1 MVVNIYDG
9 SDDMIIGITVICC
22 MLLFCLLVG
31 TVYFSKSKIKS
42 TENKLYSR
50 LVIITM
56 IGLVTELLCFYFVAH
71 KDVSNTYKILNEIVN
86 KGFLVYLL
94 LWEFLFTEYMFFIS
108 FESRLKFNKKLKN
121 NKGKIIGV
129 LTVMY
134 LIMSI
139 IIINLPIYYFNDE
152 NYIYS
157 YGPATN
163 VLLLMGGIFIIVDI
177 FSVLSNI
184 KNIKDKKYY
193 PLFMLII
200 MMVFV
205 FIIRQV
211 NPGITIINSAF
222 AFVTVL
228 MYFTIENPD
237 LKMVNELLRNKE
249 LVEKQME
256 DKSRFLFEVTEDIK
270 EPAKNILMLSD
281 NFYKLNEK
289 DQKDAIKIIRNRAN
303 GVLFKINN
311 VLDISSMDASKIKI
325 FNNEYNVYTL
335 FEVVEGIA
343 KTLNKNENVS
353 LKFDINS
360 NIPAILYG
368 DDVRLK
374 QILISVLT
382 NSINNTKTGFINV
395 SLSAIVKYD
404 VARLIINIEDT
415 GCGMSID
422 KINTILDDNRELS
435 NEEVVKLDKLD
446 MDLVATI
453 KSIKLLGGSFN
464 IKSEENKGS
473 TFTIIIDQKCD
484 IKEKTDVMKD
494 IEKYS
499 SDVFGRKRVL
509 IVDDDKEELFEI
521 SDTLSKYNVDINTT
535 MSGKDCIYK
544 IKSGEIYNLII
555 IDDELKN
562 ESALGTLQELK
573 KNKKFNS
580 KVIVMLGIGKKHL
593 RNYYIEDGF
602 TDVIIKENLT
612 DELIEKIE
620 SNL

>member
-1 MVVNIYDG
+1 MNLILPIYSIFLLIILNFAFFTKKRVN
-9 SDDMIIGITVICC
+9 SDETKSYSVLIILSSFNIIFNTIGISLGYFDGVSDFLYALNHFDLPLYFWWTSV
-22 MLLFCLLVG
+22 MFLYLLF
-31 TVYFSKSKIKS
+31 VYMNTTGRRQTYFKIKKIIIVINILITILTIFLPFEVVI
-42 TENKLYSR
+42 TETAGYA
-50 LVIITM
+50 
-56 IGLVTELLCFYFVAH
+56 IGTC
-71 KDVSNTYKILNEIVN
+71 VSV
-86 KGFLVYLL
+86 VYLVSG
-94 LWEFLFTEYMFFIS
+94 I
-108 FESRLKFNKKLKN
+108 
-121 NKGKIIGV
+121 
-129 LTVMY
+129 Y
-134 LIMSI
+134 LIMSFITAVLLVIKKQFKKIIPLLSLITLGIIAALIQKIVPSLI
-139 IIINLPIYYFNDE
+139 IIP
-152 NYIYS
+152 S
-157 YGPATN
+157 VA
-163 VLLLMGGIFIIVDI
+163 VLVEFI
-177 FSVLSNI
+177 
-184 KNIKDKKYY
+184 
-193 PLFMLII
+193 
-200 MMVFV
+200 
-205 FIIRQV
+205 
-211 NPGITIINSAF
+211 
-222 AFVTVL
+222 

-270 EPAKNILMLSD
+270 GPAKNILMLSD
-281 NFYKLNEK
+281 TFYKLNEK
-289 DQKDAIKIIRNRAN
+289 DQKDAIKIIRSNAN

-311 VLDISSMDASKIKI
+311 VLNISSMDASKIKI
-325 FNNEYNVYTL
+325 FNNEYNIYNL

-343 KTLNKNENVS
+343 KNLNKNENVA
-353 LKFDINS
+353 LKFGINS
-360 NIPAILYG
+360 NIPTILYG

-435 NEEVVKLDKLD
+435 KKEVVKLDKLD

-473 TFTIIIDQKCD
+473 TFTIVIDQKCD
-484 IKEKTDVMKD
+484 IKEKTDIMKD

-509 IVDDDKEELFEI
+509 IVDDDKEELFKI
-521 SDTLSKYNVDINTT
+521 SDILSKYNVDINTT
-535 MSGKDCIYK
+535 MSGKECTYK

-562 ESALGTLQELK
+562 ESALGTLEELK
-573 KNKKFNS
+573 KNKEFNS

-593 RNYYIEDGF
+593 RNHYIEDGF
-602 TDVIIKENLT
+602 TDVILKENLK
-612 DELIEKIE
+612 DELKEKIE

>member
-1 MVVNIYDG
+1 MNLILPIYSIFLLIILNFAFFTKKRLKSDETKTYSVLVILSTFNI
-9 SDDMIIGITVICC
+9 IFNTIGISLGYFDGVSDFLYVLNHFDLPIYFWWSS
-22 MLLFCLLVG
+22 MMYIYLLY
-31 TVYFSKSKIKS
+31 VYMNTNQKRKLYFKIK
-42 TENKLYSR
+42 K
-50 LVIITM
+50 VIITINVLITIITIFLPFEVVITKKAGYA
-56 IGLVTELLCFYFVAH
+56 IGTC
-71 KDVSNTYKILNEIVN
+71 VN
-86 KGFLVYLL
+86 LVYLVSGIYLILSFITSIL
-94 LWEFLFTEYMFFIS
+94 LIT
-108 FESRLKFNKKLKN
+108 KKQFK
-121 NKGKIIGV
+121 KIIP
-129 LTVMY
+129 LFS
-134 LIMSI
+134 LIILGMIAAVIQKSIPSLI
-139 IIINLPIYYFNDE
+139 IIP
-152 NYIYS
+152 S
-157 YGPATN
+157 VA
-163 VLLLMGGIFIIVDI
+163 VLVEFI
-177 FSVLSNI
+177 
-184 KNIKDKKYY
+184 
-193 PLFMLII
+193 
-200 MMVFV
+200 
-205 FIIRQV
+205 
-211 NPGITIINSAF
+211 
-222 AFVTVL
+222 

-270 EPAKNILMLSD
+270 GPAKNILMLSD
-281 NFYKLNEK
+281 TFYKLNEK
-289 DQKDAIKIIRNRAN
+289 DQKDAIKIIRSNAN
-303 GVLFKINN
+303 AVLFKINN
-311 VLDISSMDASKIKI
+311 VLNISSMDASKIKV
-325 FNNEYNVYTL
+325 FNNEYNIYNL

-343 KTLNKNENVS
+343 KNLNKNENVA
-353 LKFDINS
+353 LKFVINS
-360 NIPAILYG
+360 NIPTILYG

-374 QILISVLT
+374 QILVSVLT

-395 SLSAIVKYD
+395 SLSAIVRYD

-422 KINTILDDNRELS
+422 KINAILDDNRELS
-435 NEEVVKLDKLD
+435 KKEVVKLDKLD

-473 TFTIIIDQKCD
+473 TFTIVIDQKCD
-484 IKEKTDVMKD
+484 IKEKTDIMKD

-509 IVDDDKEELFEI
+509 IVDDDKEELFKI
-521 SDTLSKYNVDINTT
+521 SDILSKYNVDINTT
-535 MSGKDCIYK
+535 MSGEDCIYK

-562 ESALGTLQELK
+562 ESALGTLEELK
-573 KNKKFNS
+573 KNKEFNS

-612 DELIEKIE
+612 DELIEKAE

>member
-1 MVVNIYDG
+1 MNLILPIYSIFLLIILNFAFFTKKRVN
-9 SDDMIIGITVICC
+9 SDETKSYSVLIILSSFNIIFNTIGISLGYFDGVSDFLYALNHFDLPLYFWWTSV
-22 MLLFCLLVG
+22 MFLYLLF
-31 TVYFSKSKIKS
+31 VYMNTTGRRQTYFKIKKIIIVINILITILTIFLPFEVVI
-42 TENKLYSR
+42 TETAGYA
-50 LVIITM
+50 
-56 IGLVTELLCFYFVAH
+56 IGTC
-71 KDVSNTYKILNEIVN
+71 VSM
-86 KGFLVYLL
+86 VYLVSG
-94 LWEFLFTEYMFFIS
+94 I
-108 FESRLKFNKKLKN
+108 
-121 NKGKIIGV
+121 
-129 LTVMY
+129 Y
-134 LIMSI
+134 LIMSFITAVLLVIKKQFKKIIPLLSLITLGIIAALIQKIVPSLI
-139 IIINLPIYYFNDE
+139 IIP
-152 NYIYS
+152 S
-157 YGPATN
+157 VA
-163 VLLLMGGIFIIVDI
+163 VLVEFI
-177 FSVLSNI
+177 
-184 KNIKDKKYY
+184 
-193 PLFMLII
+193 
-200 MMVFV
+200 
-205 FIIRQV
+205 
-211 NPGITIINSAF
+211 
-222 AFVTVL
+222 

-270 EPAKNILMLSD
+270 GPAKNILMLSD
-281 NFYKLNEK
+281 TFYKLNEK
-289 DQKDAIKIIRNRAN
+289 DQKDAIKIIRSNAN

-311 VLDISSMDASKIKI
+311 VLNISSMDASKIKI
-325 FNNEYNVYTL
+325 FNNEYNIYNL

-343 KTLNKNENVS
+343 KNLNKNENVA
-353 LKFDINS
+353 LKFGINS
-360 NIPAILYG
+360 NIPTILYG

-435 NEEVVKLDKLD
+435 KKEVVKLDKLD

-473 TFTIIIDQKCD
+473 TFTIVIDQKCD
-484 IKEKTDVMKD
+484 IKEKTDIMKD

-509 IVDDDKEELFEI
+509 IVDDDKEELFKI
-521 SDTLSKYNVDINTT
+521 SDILSKYNVDINTT
-535 MSGKDCIYK
+535 MSGKECTYK

-562 ESALGTLQELK
+562 ESALGTLEELK
-573 KNKKFNS
+573 KNKEFNS
-580 KVIVMLGIGKKHL
+580 KVIVMLGKVK
-593 RNYYIEDGF
+593 N
-602 TDVIIKENLT
+602 T
-612 DELIEKIE
+612 
-620 SNL
+620 

>member
-1 MVVNIYDG
+1 MNLILPIYSIFLLIILNFAFFTKKRVN
-9 SDDMIIGITVICC
+9 SDETKSYSVLIILSSFNIIFNTIGISLGYFDGVSDFLYALNHFDLPLYFWWTSV
-22 MLLFCLLVG
+22 MFLYLLF
-31 TVYFSKSKIKS
+31 VYMNTTGRRQTYFKIKKIIIVINILITILTIFLPFEVVI
-42 TENKLYSR
+42 TETAGYA
-50 LVIITM
+50 
-56 IGLVTELLCFYFVAH
+56 IGTC
-71 KDVSNTYKILNEIVN
+71 VSV
-86 KGFLVYLL
+86 VYLVSG
-94 LWEFLFTEYMFFIS
+94 I
-108 FESRLKFNKKLKN
+108 
-121 NKGKIIGV
+121 
-129 LTVMY
+129 Y
-134 LIMSI
+134 LIMSFITAVLLVIKKQFKKIIPLLSLITLGIIAALIQKIVPSLI
-139 IIINLPIYYFNDE
+139 IIP
-152 NYIYS
+152 S
-157 YGPATN
+157 VA
-163 VLLLMGGIFIIVDI
+163 VLVEFI
-177 FSVLSNI
+177 
-184 KNIKDKKYY
+184 
-193 PLFMLII
+193 
-200 MMVFV
+200 
-205 FIIRQV
+205 
-211 NPGITIINSAF
+211 
-222 AFVTVL
+222 

-270 EPAKNILMLSD
+270 GPAKNILKLSD
-281 NFYKLNEK
+281 TFYKLNEK
-289 DQKDAIKIIRNRAN
+289 DQKDAIKIIRSNAN

-311 VLDISSMDASKIKI
+311 VLNISSMDASKIKI
-325 FNNEYNVYTL
+325 FNNEYNIYNL

-343 KTLNKNENVS
+343 KNLNKNEDVA
-353 LKFDINS
+353 LKFGINS
-360 NIPAILYG
+360 NIPTILYG

-374 QILISVLT
+374 QILVSVLT

-395 SLSAIVKYD
+395 SLSAIVRYD
-404 VARLIINIEDT
+404 VARLIINIEDS

-435 NEEVVKLDKLD
+435 MKEVVKLDKLD

-473 TFTIIIDQKCD
+473 TFTIVIDQKCD
-484 IKEKTDVMKD
+484 IKEKTDIMKD

-509 IVDDDKEELFEI
+509 VVDDDKEELFKI
-521 SDTLSKYNVDINTT
+521 SDILSKYNVDINTT
-535 MSGKDCIYK
+535 MSGEDCIYK

-580 KVIVMLGIGKKHL
+580 KVIVLLGIGKKHL
-593 RNYYIEDGF
+593 RNHYIEDGF
-602 TDVIIKENLT
+602 TDVILKENLN
-612 DELIEKIE
+612 DELKAKIE

>member
-1 MVVNIYDG
+1 MNLILPIYSIFLLIILNFVFFTKKRLKSDETKTYSVLVILSTFNI
-9 SDDMIIGITVICC
+9 IFNTIGISLGYFDGVSDFLYVLNHFDLPIYFWWSS
-22 MLLFCLLVG
+22 MMYIYLLY
-31 TVYFSKSKIKS
+31 VYMNTNQKRKLYFKIK
-42 TENKLYSR
+42 K
-50 LVIITM
+50 VIIT
-56 IGLVTELLCFYFVAH
+56 I
-71 KDVSNTYKILNEIVN
+71 
-86 KGFLVYLL
+86 
-94 LWEFLFTEYMFFIS
+94 
-108 FESRLKFNKKLKN
+108 
-121 NKGKIIGV
+121 
-129 LTVMY
+129 
-134 LIMSI
+134 
-139 IIINLPIYYFNDE
+139 
-152 NYIYS
+152 
-157 YGPATN
+157 N
-163 VLLLMGGIFIIVDI
+163 VL
-177 FSVLSNI
+177 
-184 KNIKDKKYY
+184 
-193 PLFMLII
+193 
-200 MMVFV
+200 
-205 FIIRQV
+205 
-211 NPGITIINSAF
+211 ITIITIFLPFEVVITKKAGYAIGTCINLIYLVSGIYLILSFITSILLITKKQFKKIIPLFSLIILGMIA
-222 AFVTVL
+222 AVIQKSIPSLIIIPSVAVL
-228 MYFTIENPD
+228 VEFIMYFTIENPD

-270 EPAKNILMLSD
+270 GPAKNILMLSD
-281 NFYKLNEK
+281 SFYKLNEK
-289 DQKDAIKIIRNRAN
+289 DQKDAIKIIRNNAN

-325 FNNEYNVYTL
+325 FNNEYNIYTL

-343 KTLNKNENVS
+343 KNLNRNENVA

-360 NIPAILYG
+360 NIPTILYG

-404 VARLIINIEDT
+404 VARLIINIEDS

-509 IVDDDKEELFEI
+509 VVDDDKEELFEI

-562 ESALGTLQELK
+562 ESALGTLEELR

-580 KVIVMLGIGKKHL
+580 KVIVMLGNGKKHL
-593 RNYYIEDGF
+593 RNHYIEDGF

-612 DELIEKIE
+612 DELKEKIE

>member
-1 MVVNIYDG
+1 METLILPIVSLLLSILLIIVYYSKKRIKNEETNVYSKMLIINLLYSIFAIVIYLYSKGEVANVLIIGMLQKLYMILMLLLILCMVVYN
-9 SDDMIIGITVICC
+9 
-22 MLLFCLLVG
+22 F
-31 TVYFSKSKIKS
+31 
-42 TENKLYSR
+42 
-50 LVIITM
+50 
-56 IGLVTELLCFYFVAH
+56 
-71 KDVSNTYKILNEIVN
+71 KILYINSKTKTKNKFILFSAFLTIICGVLILVLPLKVINKKEIIDAEGLSYDVLILASIIYLIIIFITSLIIFIKN
-86 KGFLVYLL
+86 RKNLKKDIPFISLIILYVLGFVLRSYCPFVIF
-94 LWEFLFTEYMFFIS
+94 ETFLFT
-108 FESRLKFNKKLKN
+108 
-121 NKGKIIGV
+121 
-129 LTVMY
+129 
-134 LIMSI
+134 
-139 IIINLPIYYFNDE
+139 
-152 NYIYS
+152 
-157 YGPATN
+157 
-163 VLLLMGGIFIIVDI
+163 
-177 FSVLSNI
+177 
-184 KNIKDKKYY
+184 
-193 PLFMLII
+193 FMLLI
-200 MMVFV
+200 
-205 FIIRQV
+205 
-211 NPGITIINSAF
+211 
-222 AFVTVL
+222 

-281 NFYKLNEK
+281 SFYKLNEK
-289 DQKDAIKIIRNRAN
+289 DQKDAIKIIRNNAN

-325 FNNEYNVYTL
+325 FNNEYNIYTL

-343 KTLNKNENVS
+343 KNLNRNENVA

-360 NIPAILYG
+360 NIPTILYG

-395 SLSAIVKYD
+395 SLSAIVRYD
-404 VARLIINIEDT
+404 VARLIINIEDS

-435 NEEVVKLDKLD
+435 NEEVTKLDKID

-453 KSIKLLGGSFN
+453 KSIKILGGSFN

-509 IVDDDKEELFEI
+509 VVDDDKEELFEI

-562 ESALGTLQELK
+562 ESALGTLEELR

-593 RNYYIEDGF
+593 RNHYIEDGF
-602 TDVIIKENLT
+602 TDVIIKENLA
-612 DELIEKIE
+612 DELKEKIE

>member
-1 MVVNIYDG
+1 METLILPIVSLLLSILLIIVYYSKKRIKNEETNVYSKMLIINLLYSIFAIVIYLYSKGEVANVLIIGMLQKLYMILMLLLILCMVVYN
-9 SDDMIIGITVICC
+9 
-22 MLLFCLLVG
+22 F
-31 TVYFSKSKIKS
+31 
-42 TENKLYSR
+42 
-50 LVIITM
+50 
-56 IGLVTELLCFYFVAH
+56 
-71 KDVSNTYKILNEIVN
+71 KILYINSKTKTKNKFILFSAFLTIICGVLILVLPLKVINKKEIIDAEGLSYDVLILASIIYLIIIFITSLIIFIKN
-86 KGFLVYLL
+86 RKNLKKDIPFISLIILYVLGFVLRSYCPFVIF
-94 LWEFLFTEYMFFIS
+94 ETFLFT
-108 FESRLKFNKKLKN
+108 
-121 NKGKIIGV
+121 
-129 LTVMY
+129 
-134 LIMSI
+134 
-139 IIINLPIYYFNDE
+139 
-152 NYIYS
+152 
-157 YGPATN
+157 
-163 VLLLMGGIFIIVDI
+163 
-177 FSVLSNI
+177 
-184 KNIKDKKYY
+184 
-193 PLFMLII
+193 FMLLI
-200 MMVFV
+200 
-205 FIIRQV
+205 
-211 NPGITIINSAF
+211 
-222 AFVTVL
+222 

-281 NFYKLNEK
+281 SFYKLNEK
-289 DQKDAIKIIRNRAN
+289 DQKDAIKIIRNNAN

-325 FNNEYNVYTL
+325 FNNEYNIYTL

-343 KTLNKNENVS
+343 KNLNKNENVA

-360 NIPAILYG
+360 NIPTILYG

-395 SLSAIVKYD
+395 SLSAIVRYD
-404 VARLIINIEDT
+404 VARLIINIEDS

-435 NEEVVKLDKLD
+435 NEEVTKLDKID

-453 KSIKLLGGSFN
+453 KSIKILGGSFN

-509 IVDDDKEELFEI
+509 VVDDDKEELFKI

-562 ESALGTLQELK
+562 ESALGTLEELR

-593 RNYYIEDGF
+593 RNHYIEDGF
-602 TDVIIKENLT
+602 TDVIIKENLA
-612 DELIEKIE
+612 DELKEKIE

>member
-1 MVVNIYDG
+1 METLILPTATQLLAVL
-9 SDDMIIGITVICC
+9 
-22 MLLFCLLVG
+22 LLFI
-31 TVYFSKSKIKS
+31 YFSKKRLNTKETKVYSKMLIINFLYALMAIITFIYAKTYGNNMIIAIMQKIYMSLMLLLIINILIYNISIVNMKSNLKKVFAILIKCFS
-42 TENKLYSR
+42 MILFIFVFITPLNVINKGNILDGNGLSYDIVLFATAIYFILIIISAIVIFIKNKSGFTKDMPFVCLIILYVVG
-50 LVIITM
+50 LVIRNYYPSIM
-56 IGLVTELLCFYFVAH
+56 FE
-71 KDVSNTYKILNEIVN
+71 N
-86 KGFLVYLL
+86 
-94 LWEFLFTEYMFFIS
+94 FLFT
-108 FESRLKFNKKLKN
+108 
-121 NKGKIIGV
+121 
-129 LTVMY
+129 
-134 LIMSI
+134 
-139 IIINLPIYYFNDE
+139 
-152 NYIYS
+152 
-157 YGPATN
+157 
-163 VLLLMGGIFIIVDI
+163 
-177 FSVLSNI
+177 
-184 KNIKDKKYY
+184 
-193 PLFMLII
+193 FML
-200 MMVFV
+200 
-205 FIIRQV
+205 FI
-211 NPGITIINSAF
+211 
-222 AFVTVL
+222 

-270 EPAKNILMLSD
+270 GPAKNILMLSD
-281 NFYKLNEK
+281 TFYKLNEK
-289 DQKDAIKIIRNRAN
+289 DQKDAIKIIRSNAN

-311 VLDISSMDASKIKI
+311 VLNISSMDASKIKI
-325 FNNEYNVYTL
+325 FNNEYNIYNL
-335 FEVVEGIA
+335 FEVVEVIS
-343 KTLNKNENVS
+343 KNLNKNENVA

-360 NIPAILYG
+360 NIPTILYG

-404 VARLIINIEDT
+404 VARLIINIEDS

-422 KINTILDDNRELS
+422 KINTILDDNRDLS
-435 NEEVVKLDKLD
+435 MKEVVKLDKLD

-473 TFTIIIDQKCD
+473 TFTIVIDQKCD
-484 IKEKTDVMKD
+484 IKEKTDIMKD

-509 IVDDDKEELFEI
+509 IVDDDKEELFKI
-521 SDTLSKYNVDINTT
+521 SDILSKYNVDINTT
-535 MSGKDCIYK
+535 MSGKECIYK

-580 KVIVMLGIGKKHL
+580 KVIVMLGDEKKYLKGH
-593 RNYYIEDGF
+593 YIEDGF
-602 TDVIIKENLT
+602 TDVIIKENIK
-612 DELIEKIE
+612 DELKEKIE

>member
-1 MVVNIYDG
+1 MNLILPIYSIFLLIILNFAFFTKKRLKSDETKTYSVLVILSTFNI
-9 SDDMIIGITVICC
+9 IFNTIGISLGYFDGVSDFLYVLNHFDLPIYFWWSS
-22 MLLFCLLVG
+22 MMYIYLLY
-31 TVYFSKSKIKS
+31 VYMNTNQKRKLYFKIK
-42 TENKLYSR
+42 K
-50 LVIITM
+50 VIITINVLITIITIFLPFEVVITKKAGYA
-56 IGLVTELLCFYFVAH
+56 IGTC
-71 KDVSNTYKILNEIVN
+71 VN
-86 KGFLVYLL
+86 LVYLVSGIYLILSFITSIL
-94 LWEFLFTEYMFFIS
+94 LIT
-108 FESRLKFNKKLKN
+108 KKQFK
-121 NKGKIIGV
+121 KIIP
-129 LTVMY
+129 LFS
-134 LIMSI
+134 LIILGMIAAVIQKSIPSLI
-139 IIINLPIYYFNDE
+139 IIP
-152 NYIYS
+152 S
-157 YGPATN
+157 VA
-163 VLLLMGGIFIIVDI
+163 VLVEFI
-177 FSVLSNI
+177 
-184 KNIKDKKYY
+184 
-193 PLFMLII
+193 
-200 MMVFV
+200 
-205 FIIRQV
+205 
-211 NPGITIINSAF
+211 
-222 AFVTVL
+222 

-270 EPAKNILMLSD
+270 GPAKNILMLSD
-281 NFYKLNEK
+281 TFYKLNEK
-289 DQKDAIKIIRNRAN
+289 DQKDAIKIIRSNAN

-311 VLDISSMDASKIKI
+311 VLNISSMDASKIKI
-325 FNNEYNVYTL
+325 FNNEYNIYNL

-343 KTLNKNENVS
+343 KNLNKNENVA
-353 LKFDINS
+353 LKFGINS
-360 NIPAILYG
+360 NIPTILYG

-374 QILISVLT
+374 QILVSVLT

-435 NEEVVKLDKLD
+435 MKEVVKLDKLD

-464 IKSEENKGS
+464 IRSEENKGS
-473 TFTIIIDQKCD
+473 TFTIVIDQKCD
-484 IKEKTDVMKD
+484 IKEKTDIMKD

-509 IVDDDKEELFEI
+509 IVDDDKEELFKI
-521 SDTLSKYNVDINTT
+521 SDILSKYNVDINTT
-535 MSGKDCIYK
+535 MSGEDCIYK

-580 KVIVMLGIGKKHL
+580 KFIVMLGDEKKYLKGH
-593 RNYYIEDGF
+593 YIEDGF
-602 TDVIIKENLT
+602 TDVIIKENIK
-612 DELIEKIE
+612 DELKEKIE

>member
-1 MVVNIYDG
+1 MNLILPIYSIFLLIILNFAFFTKKRLKSDETKTYSILVILSTFNI
-9 SDDMIIGITVICC
+9 IFNTIGISLGYFDGVSDFLYVLNHFDLPLYFWWSSMMYIY
-22 MLLFCLLVG
+22 LLY
-31 TVYFSKSKIKS
+31 VYMNTNQKRKSYFKIK
-42 TENKLYSR
+42 K
-50 LVIITM
+50 VIITINVLITIITIFLPFEVVITKNAGYA
-56 IGLVTELLCFYFVAH
+56 IGTC
-71 KDVSNTYKILNEIVN
+71 VN
-86 KGFLVYLL
+86 LVYLVSGIYLILSFITSIL
-94 LWEFLFTEYMFFIS
+94 LIT
-108 FESRLKFNKKLKN
+108 KKQFK
-121 NKGKIIGV
+121 KIIP
-129 LTVMY
+129 LFS
-134 LIMSI
+134 LIILGMIAAVIQKSIPSLI
-139 IIINLPIYYFNDE
+139 IIP
-152 NYIYS
+152 S
-157 YGPATN
+157 VA
-163 VLLLMGGIFIIVDI
+163 VLVEFI
-177 FSVLSNI
+177 
-184 KNIKDKKYY
+184 
-193 PLFMLII
+193 
-200 MMVFV
+200 
-205 FIIRQV
+205 
-211 NPGITIINSAF
+211 
-222 AFVTVL
+222 

-270 EPAKNILMLSD
+270 GPAKNILMLSD
-281 NFYKLNEK
+281 TFYKLNEK
-289 DQKDAIKIIRNRAN
+289 DQKDAIKIIRSNAN

-325 FNNEYNVYTL
+325 FNNEYNIYNL

-343 KTLNKNENVS
+343 KNLNKNENVA

-360 NIPAILYG
+360 NIPDMLYG

-374 QILISVLT
+374 QILVSVLT

-395 SLSAIVKYD
+395 SLSAIVRYD
-404 VARLIINIEDT
+404 VARLIINIEDS

-422 KINTILDDNRELS
+422 KINTILDDNRDLS
-435 NEEVVKLDKLD
+435 NEELTKLDKLD

-509 IVDDDKEELFEI
+509 VVDDDKEELFKI

-562 ESALGTLQELK
+562 ESALGTLEELK

-602 TDVIIKENLT
+602 TDVIVKENLK
-612 DELIEKIE
+612 DELKEKIE

>member
-1 MVVNIYDG
+1 MV
-9 SDDMIIGITVICC
+9 
-22 MLLFCLLVG
+22 
-31 TVYFSKSKIKS
+31 
-42 TENKLYSR
+42 
-50 LVIITM
+50 
-56 IGLVTELLCFYFVAH
+56 
-71 KDVSNTYKILNEIVN
+71 
-86 KGFLVYLL
+86 
-94 LWEFLFTEYMFFIS
+94 
-108 FESRLKFNKKLKN
+108 
-121 NKGKIIGV
+121 
-129 LTVMY
+129 
-134 LIMSI
+134 
-139 IIINLPIYYFNDE
+139 
-152 NYIYS
+152 
-157 YGPATN
+157 
-163 VLLLMGGIFIIVDI
+163 
-177 FSVLSNI
+177 
-184 KNIKDKKYY
+184 
-193 PLFMLII
+193 
-200 MMVFV
+200 
-205 FIIRQV
+205 
-211 NPGITIINSAF
+211 
-222 AFVTVL
+222 
-228 MYFTIENPD
+228 
-237 LKMVNELLRNKE
+237 
-249 LVEKQME
+249 
-256 DKSRFLFEVTEDIK
+256 
-270 EPAKNILMLSD
+270 SD

-289 DQKDAIKIIRNRAN
+289 DQKDAIKIIRNNAN

-343 KTLNKNENVS
+343 KNLNKKENVA

-360 NIPAILYG
+360 NIPTILYG

-395 SLSAIVKYD
+395 SLSAIVRYD
-404 VARLIINIEDT
+404 VARLIINIEDS

-509 IVDDDKEELFEI
+509 VVDDDKEELFEI

-562 ESALGTLQELK
+562 ESALGTLEELR

-612 DELIEKIE
+612 DELKEKIE

>member
-1 MVVNIYDG
+1 MNLILPIYSIFLLIILNFAFFTKKRLKSDETKTYSVLVILSTFNI
-9 SDDMIIGITVICC
+9 IFNTIGISLGYFDGVSDFLYVLNHFDLPIYFWWSS
-22 MLLFCLLVG
+22 MMYIYLLY
-31 TVYFSKSKIKS
+31 VYMNTNQKRKLYFKIK
-42 TENKLYSR
+42 K
-50 LVIITM
+50 VIITINVLITIITIFLPFEVVITKKAGYA
-56 IGLVTELLCFYFVAH
+56 IGTC
-71 KDVSNTYKILNEIVN
+71 VN
-86 KGFLVYLL
+86 LVYLVSGIYLILSFITSIL
-94 LWEFLFTEYMFFIS
+94 LIT
-108 FESRLKFNKKLKN
+108 KKQFK
-121 NKGKIIGV
+121 KIIP
-129 LTVMY
+129 LFS
-134 LIMSI
+134 LIILGMIAAVIQKSIPSLI
-139 IIINLPIYYFNDE
+139 IIP
-152 NYIYS
+152 S
-157 YGPATN
+157 VA
-163 VLLLMGGIFIIVDI
+163 VLVEFI
-177 FSVLSNI
+177 
-184 KNIKDKKYY
+184 
-193 PLFMLII
+193 
-200 MMVFV
+200 
-205 FIIRQV
+205 
-211 NPGITIINSAF
+211 
-222 AFVTVL
+222 

-270 EPAKNILMLSD
+270 GPAKNILMLSD
-281 NFYKLNEK
+281 TFYKLNEK
-289 DQKDAIKIIRNRAN
+289 DQKDAIKIIRSNAN

-311 VLDISSMDASKIKI
+311 VLNISSMDASKIKI
-325 FNNEYNVYTL
+325 FNNEYNIYNL

-343 KTLNKNENVS
+343 KNLNKNENVA
-353 LKFDINS
+353 LKFGINS
-360 NIPAILYG
+360 NIPTILYG

-374 QILISVLT
+374 QILVSVLT

-395 SLSAIVKYD
+395 SLSAIVRYD

-435 NEEVVKLDKLD
+435 MKEVVKLDKLD

-473 TFTIIIDQKCD
+473 TFTIVIDQKCD
-484 IKEKTDVMKD
+484 IKEKTDIMKD

-509 IVDDDKEELFEI
+509 IVDDDKEELFKI

-535 MSGKDCIYK
+535 MSGKECIYK

-580 KVIVMLGIGKKHL
+580 KVIVMLGDEKKYLKGH
-593 RNYYIEDGF
+593 YIEDGF
-602 TDVIIKENLT
+602 TDVIIKENIK
-612 DELIEKIE
+612 DELKEKIE

>member
-1 MVVNIYDG
+1 MNLILPIYSIFLLIILNFAFFTKKRLKSDETKTYSVLVILSTFNI
-9 SDDMIIGITVICC
+9 IFNTIGISLGYFDGVSDFLYVLNHFDLPIYFWWSS
-22 MLLFCLLVG
+22 MMYIYLLY
-31 TVYFSKSKIKS
+31 VYMNTNQKRKLYFKIK
-42 TENKLYSR
+42 K
-50 LVIITM
+50 VIITINVLITIITIFLPFEVVITKKAGYA
-56 IGLVTELLCFYFVAH
+56 IGTC
-71 KDVSNTYKILNEIVN
+71 VN
-86 KGFLVYLL
+86 LVYLVSGIYLILSFITSIL
-94 LWEFLFTEYMFFIS
+94 LIT
-108 FESRLKFNKKLKN
+108 KKQFK
-121 NKGKIIGV
+121 KIIP
-129 LTVMY
+129 LFS
-134 LIMSI
+134 LIILGMIAAVIQKSIPSLI
-139 IIINLPIYYFNDE
+139 IIP
-152 NYIYS
+152 S
-157 YGPATN
+157 VA
-163 VLLLMGGIFIIVDI
+163 VLVEFI
-177 FSVLSNI
+177 
-184 KNIKDKKYY
+184 
-193 PLFMLII
+193 
-200 MMVFV
+200 
-205 FIIRQV
+205 
-211 NPGITIINSAF
+211 
-222 AFVTVL
+222 

-270 EPAKNILMLSD
+270 GPAKNILMLSD
-281 NFYKLNEK
+281 TFYKLNEK
-289 DQKDAIKIIRNRAN
+289 DQKDAIKIIRSNAN
-303 GVLFKINN
+303 GILFKINN
-311 VLDISSMDASKIKI
+311 VLNISSMDASKIKI
-325 FNNEYNVYTL
+325 FNNEYNIYNL

-343 KTLNKNENVS
+343 KNLNKNENVA
-353 LKFDINS
+353 LKFGINS
-360 NIPAILYG
+360 NIPTILYG

-374 QILISVLT
+374 QILVSVLT

-395 SLSAIVKYD
+395 SLSAIVRYD

-435 NEEVVKLDKLD
+435 MKEVIKLDKLD

-473 TFTIIIDQKCD
+473 TFTIVIDQKCD
-484 IKEKTDVMKD
+484 IKEKTDIMKD

-509 IVDDDKEELFEI
+509 IVDDDKEELFKI
-521 SDTLSKYNVDINTT
+521 SDILSKYNVDINTT
-535 MSGKDCIYK
+535 MSGEDCIYK

-580 KVIVMLGIGKKHL
+580 KVIVMLGDEKKYLKGH
-593 RNYYIEDGF
+593 YIEDGF
-602 TDVIIKENLT
+602 TDVIIKENIK
-612 DELIEKIE
+612 DELKEKIE

>member
-1 MVVNIYDG
+1 MNLILPIYSIFLLIILNFAFFTKKRLKSDETKTYSVLVILSTFNI
-9 SDDMIIGITVICC
+9 IFNTIGISLGYFDGVSDFLYVLNHFDLPIYFWWSS
-22 MLLFCLLVG
+22 MMYIYLLY
-31 TVYFSKSKIKS
+31 VYMNTNQKRKLYFKIK
-42 TENKLYSR
+42 K
-50 LVIITM
+50 VIITINVLITIITIFLPFEVVITKKAGYA
-56 IGLVTELLCFYFVAH
+56 IGTC
-71 KDVSNTYKILNEIVN
+71 VN
-86 KGFLVYLL
+86 LVYLVSGIYLILSFITSIL
-94 LWEFLFTEYMFFIS
+94 LIT
-108 FESRLKFNKKLKN
+108 KKQFK
-121 NKGKIIGV
+121 KIIP
-129 LTVMY
+129 LFS
-134 LIMSI
+134 LIILGMIAAVIQKSIPSLI
-139 IIINLPIYYFNDE
+139 IIP
-152 NYIYS
+152 S
-157 YGPATN
+157 VA
-163 VLLLMGGIFIIVDI
+163 VLVEFI
-177 FSVLSNI
+177 
-184 KNIKDKKYY
+184 
-193 PLFMLII
+193 
-200 MMVFV
+200 
-205 FIIRQV
+205 
-211 NPGITIINSAF
+211 
-222 AFVTVL
+222 

-270 EPAKNILMLSD
+270 GPAKNILMLSD
-281 NFYKLNEK
+281 TFYKLNEK
-289 DQKDAIKIIRNRAN
+289 DQKDAIKIIRSNAN

-311 VLDISSMDASKIKI
+311 VLNISSMDASKIKI
-325 FNNEYNVYTL
+325 FNNEYNIYNL
-335 FEVVEGIA
+335 FEVVEVIS
-343 KTLNKNENVS
+343 KNLNKNENVA

-360 NIPAILYG
+360 NIPTILYG

-404 VARLIINIEDT
+404 VARLIINIEDS

-422 KINTILDDNRELS
+422 KINTILDDNRDLS
-435 NEEVVKLDKLD
+435 MKEVVKLDKLD

-473 TFTIIIDQKCD
+473 TFTIVIDQKCD
-484 IKEKTDVMKD
+484 IKEKTDIMKD

-509 IVDDDKEELFEI
+509 IVDDDKEELFKI

-535 MSGKDCIYK
+535 MSGKECIYK

-580 KVIVMLGIGKKHL
+580 KVIVMLGDEKKYLKGH
-593 RNYYIEDGF
+593 YIEDGF
-602 TDVIIKENLT
+602 TDVIIKENIK
-612 DELIEKIE
+612 DELKEKIE

>member
-1 MVVNIYDG
+1 MNLILPIYSIFLLIILNFAFFTKKRLKSDETKAYSVLVILSTFNI
-9 SDDMIIGITVICC
+9 IFNTIGISLGYFDGVSDFLYVLNHFDLPIYFWWSS
-22 MLLFCLLVG
+22 MMYIYLLY
-31 TVYFSKSKIKS
+31 VYMNTNQKRKLYFKIK
-42 TENKLYSR
+42 K
-50 LVIITM
+50 VIITINVLITIITIFLPFEVVITKKAGYA
-56 IGLVTELLCFYFVAH
+56 IGTC
-71 KDVSNTYKILNEIVN
+71 VN
-86 KGFLVYLL
+86 LVYLVSGIYLILSFITSIL
-94 LWEFLFTEYMFFIS
+94 LIT
-108 FESRLKFNKKLKN
+108 KKQFK
-121 NKGKIIGV
+121 KIIP
-129 LTVMY
+129 LFS
-134 LIMSI
+134 LIILGMIAAVIQKSIPSLI
-139 IIINLPIYYFNDE
+139 IIP
-152 NYIYS
+152 S
-157 YGPATN
+157 VA
-163 VLLLMGGIFIIVDI
+163 VLVEFI
-177 FSVLSNI
+177 
-184 KNIKDKKYY
+184 
-193 PLFMLII
+193 
-200 MMVFV
+200 
-205 FIIRQV
+205 
-211 NPGITIINSAF
+211 
-222 AFVTVL
+222 

-270 EPAKNILMLSD
+270 GPAKNILMLSD
-281 NFYKLNEK
+281 TFYKLNEK
-289 DQKDAIKIIRNRAN
+289 DQKDAIKIIRSNAN
-303 GVLFKINN
+303 AVLFKINN
-311 VLDISSMDASKIKI
+311 VLNISSMDASKIKV
-325 FNNEYNVYTL
+325 FNNEYNIYNL

-343 KTLNKNENVS
+343 KNLNKNENVA
-353 LKFDINS
+353 LKFGINS
-360 NIPAILYG
+360 NIPTILYG

-374 QILISVLT
+374 QILVSVLT

-395 SLSAIVKYD
+395 SLSAIVRYD

-422 KINTILDDNRELS
+422 KINAILDDNRELS
-435 NEEVVKLDKLD
+435 KKEVVKLDKLD

-473 TFTIIIDQKCD
+473 TFTIVIDQKCD
-484 IKEKTDVMKD
+484 IKEKTDIMKD

-509 IVDDDKEELFEI
+509 IVDDDKEELFKI
-521 SDTLSKYNVDINTT
+521 SDILSKYNVDINTT
-535 MSGKDCIYK
+535 MSGEDCIYK

-593 RNYYIEDGF
+593 RNHYIEDGF
-602 TDVIIKENLT
+602 TDVILKENLK
-612 DELIEKIE
+612 DELKEKIE

>member
-1 MVVNIYDG
+1 
-9 SDDMIIGITVICC
+9 MIIGITVICC

-71 KDVSNTYKILNEIVN
+71 KDVSNAYKILNDIVN

-139 IIINLPIYYFNDE
+139 IIINLPIYYFNDG

-205 FIIRQV
+205 FIIRQI

-256 DKSRFLFEVTEDIK
+256 DKSRFLFEVTE
-270 EPAKNILMLSD
+270 
-281 NFYKLNEK
+281 
-289 DQKDAIKIIRNRAN
+289 
-303 GVLFKINN
+303 
-311 VLDISSMDASKIKI
+311 
-325 FNNEYNVYTL
+325 
-335 FEVVEGIA
+335 GIA
-343 KTLNKNENVS
+343 KTLNKNENVL

-395 SLSAIVKYD
+395 SLSAIVRYD

-422 KINTILDDNRELS
+422 KVNTILDDNRELS

-509 IVDDDKEELFEI
+509 IVDDDKEELFKI

-562 ESALGTLQELK
+562 ESALGTLEELK
-573 KNKKFNS
+573 KNKEFNS

-612 DELIEKIE
+612 DELIEKAE

>member
-1 MVVNIYDG
+1 MNLILPIYSIFLLIILNFAFFTKKRLKSDETKTYSVLVILSTFNI
-9 SDDMIIGITVICC
+9 IFNTIGISLGYFDGVSDFLYVLNHFDLPLYFWWSSMMYIY
-22 MLLFCLLVG
+22 LLY
-31 TVYFSKSKIKS
+31 VYMNTNQKRKLYFKIK
-42 TENKLYSR
+42 K
-50 LVIITM
+50 VIITINILITIITIFLPFEVVITKKAGYA
-56 IGLVTELLCFYFVAH
+56 IGTC
-71 KDVSNTYKILNEIVN
+71 VN
-86 KGFLVYLL
+86 LVYLVSGIYLILSFITSIL
-94 LWEFLFTEYMFFIS
+94 LIT
-108 FESRLKFNKKLKN
+108 KKQFK
-121 NKGKIIGV
+121 KIIP
-129 LTVMY
+129 LFS
-134 LIMSI
+134 LIILGMIAAVIQKSIPSLI
-139 IIINLPIYYFNDE
+139 IIP
-152 NYIYS
+152 S
-157 YGPATN
+157 VA
-163 VLLLMGGIFIIVDI
+163 VLVEFI
-177 FSVLSNI
+177 
-184 KNIKDKKYY
+184 
-193 PLFMLII
+193 
-200 MMVFV
+200 
-205 FIIRQV
+205 
-211 NPGITIINSAF
+211 
-222 AFVTVL
+222 

-270 EPAKNILMLSD
+270 GPAKNILKLSD
-281 NFYKLNEK
+281 TFYKLNEK
-289 DQKDAIKIIRNRAN
+289 DQKDAIKIIRSNAN

-311 VLDISSMDASKIKI
+311 VLNISSMDASKIKI
-325 FNNEYNVYTL
+325 FNNEYNIYNL

-343 KTLNKNENVS
+343 KNLNKNENVA

-360 NIPAILYG
+360 NIPTILYG

-374 QILISVLT
+374 QILVSVLT

-395 SLSAIVKYD
+395 SLSAIVRYD
-404 VARLIINIEDT
+404 VARLIINIEDS

-422 KINTILDDNRELS
+422 KINTILDDNRDLS
-435 NEEVVKLDKLD
+435 MKEVVKLDKLD

-473 TFTIIIDQKCD
+473 TFTIVIDQKCD
-484 IKEKTDVMKD
+484 IKEKTDIMKD

-509 IVDDDKEELFEI
+509 VVDDDKEELFKI
-521 SDTLSKYNVDINTT
+521 SDILSKYNVDINTT
-535 MSGKDCIYK
+535 MSGEDCIYK

-580 KVIVMLGIGKKHL
+580 KVIVLLGIGKKHL
-593 RNYYIEDGF
+593 RNHYIEDGF
-602 TDVIIKENLT
+602 TDVILKENLN
-612 DELIEKIE
+612 DELKAKIE

>member
-1 MVVNIYDG
+1 METLILPIATQLLAVF
-9 SDDMIIGITVICC
+9 
-22 MLLFCLLVG
+22 LLFI
-31 TVYFSKSKIKS
+31 YFSKKRLNTKETKVYSKMLIINFLYALMAIITFIYAKTYGNNMIIAIMQKIYMSLMLLLIINILIYNISIVNMKSNLKKVFAILIKCFS
-42 TENKLYSR
+42 VILFIFVFITPLNVINKGNILDGNGLSYDIVLFATAIYFILIIISAIVIFIKNKSGFTKDMPFVCLIILYVVG
-50 LVIITM
+50 LVIRNYYPSIM
-56 IGLVTELLCFYFVAH
+56 FE
-71 KDVSNTYKILNEIVN
+71 N
-86 KGFLVYLL
+86 
-94 LWEFLFTEYMFFIS
+94 FLFT
-108 FESRLKFNKKLKN
+108 
-121 NKGKIIGV
+121 
-129 LTVMY
+129 
-134 LIMSI
+134 
-139 IIINLPIYYFNDE
+139 
-152 NYIYS
+152 
-157 YGPATN
+157 
-163 VLLLMGGIFIIVDI
+163 
-177 FSVLSNI
+177 
-184 KNIKDKKYY
+184 
-193 PLFMLII
+193 FML
-200 MMVFV
+200 
-205 FIIRQV
+205 FI
-211 NPGITIINSAF
+211 
-222 AFVTVL
+222 

-270 EPAKNILMLSD
+270 GPAKNILMLSD
-281 NFYKLNEK
+281 TFYKLNEK
-289 DQKDAIKIIRNRAN
+289 DQKDAIKIIRSNAN

-311 VLDISSMDASKIKI
+311 VLNISSMDASKIKI
-325 FNNEYNVYTL
+325 FNNEYNIYNL
-335 FEVVEGIA
+335 FEVVEGIS
-343 KTLNKNENVS
+343 KNLNKNENVA

-360 NIPAILYG
+360 NIPTILYG

-374 QILISVLT
+374 QILVSVLT

-395 SLSAIVKYD
+395 SLSAIVRYD

-435 NEEVVKLDKLD
+435 MKEVVKLDKLD

-473 TFTIIIDQKCD
+473 TFTIVIDQKCD
-484 IKEKTDVMKD
+484 IKEKTDIMKD

-509 IVDDDKEELFEI
+509 IVDDDKEELFKI
-521 SDTLSKYNVDINTT
+521 SDILSKYNVDINTT
-535 MSGKDCIYK
+535 MSGEDCIYK

-580 KVIVMLGIGKKHL
+580 KVIVMLGDEKKYLKGH
-593 RNYYIEDGF
+593 YIEDGF
-602 TDVIIKENLT
+602 TDVIIKENIK
-612 DELIEKIE
+612 DELKEKIE

>member
-1 MVVNIYDG
+1 MNLILPIYSIFLLIILNFAFFTKKRLKSDETKAYSVLVILSTFNI
-9 SDDMIIGITVICC
+9 IFNTIGISLGYFDGVSDFLYVLNHFDLPIYFWWSS
-22 MLLFCLLVG
+22 MMYIYLLY
-31 TVYFSKSKIKS
+31 VYMNTNQKRKLYFKIK
-42 TENKLYSR
+42 K
-50 LVIITM
+50 VIITINVLITIITIFLPFEVVITKKAGYA
-56 IGLVTELLCFYFVAH
+56 IGTC
-71 KDVSNTYKILNEIVN
+71 VN
-86 KGFLVYLL
+86 LVYLVSGIYLILSFITSIL
-94 LWEFLFTEYMFFIS
+94 LIT
-108 FESRLKFNKKLKN
+108 KKQFK
-121 NKGKIIGV
+121 KIIP
-129 LTVMY
+129 LFS
-134 LIMSI
+134 LIILGMIAAVIQKSIPSLI
-139 IIINLPIYYFNDE
+139 IIP
-152 NYIYS
+152 S
-157 YGPATN
+157 VA
-163 VLLLMGGIFIIVDI
+163 VLVEFI
-177 FSVLSNI
+177 
-184 KNIKDKKYY
+184 
-193 PLFMLII
+193 
-200 MMVFV
+200 
-205 FIIRQV
+205 
-211 NPGITIINSAF
+211 
-222 AFVTVL
+222 

-270 EPAKNILMLSD
+270 GPAKNILMLSD
-281 NFYKLNEK
+281 TFCKLNEK
-289 DQKDAIKIIRNRAN
+289 DQKDAIKIIRSNAN
-303 GVLFKINN
+303 AVLFKINN
-311 VLDISSMDASKIKI
+311 VLNISSMDASKIKI
-325 FNNEYNVYTL
+325 FNNEYNIYNL

-343 KTLNKNENVS
+343 KNLNKNENVA

-360 NIPAILYG
+360 NIPTILYG
-368 DDVRLK
+368 DDIKLK

-435 NEEVVKLDKLD
+435 KKEVVKLDKLD

-473 TFTIIIDQKCD
+473 TFTIVIDQKCD
-484 IKEKTDVMKD
+484 IKEKTDIMKD

-509 IVDDDKEELFEI
+509 IVDDDKEELFKI
-521 SDTLSKYNVDINTT
+521 SDILSKYNVDINTT
-535 MSGKDCIYK
+535 MSGKECTYK

-562 ESALGTLQELK
+562 ESALGTLEELK
-573 KNKKFNS
+573 KNKEFNS

-593 RNYYIEDGF
+593 RNHYIEDGF
-602 TDVIIKENLT
+602 TDVILKENLK
-612 DELIEKIE
+612 DELKEKIE